1 MGKLHMA
8 HFILTDVFGKG
19 FCVPGQ
25 EDLGGLSVPLGME
38 GHLKELKRALLGEEN
53 LGVPLGLGC

>member
-1 MGKLHMA
+1 MA